1 MNFRFRFFAF
11 LLAAVLLFTAAG
23 VLRIGASETQ
33 ESTVEA
39 IMPANDGVTRIL
51 VMGCDRAAG
60 LTDSIFVVTL
70 DEGQKKA
77 TILQIPRDTYAEYT
91 AHDYK
96 KLNGA
101 RHAIGAEKTKDLLSE
116 ALGIR
121 LDYYVTLDLDCVRR
135 LVDAVGGVD
144 VVLPD
149 ELYYSDPAQNLE
161 ISLPKGYS
169 HLDGARAEQLIRF
182 RSGYV
187 NADLGRLD
195 AQKLFLQA
203 FAKQC
208 KRLTPVQ
215 MVQVLGLVFTH
226 VQTNIDW
233 LEAIRVGVLLLEFDA
248 ESIPMATLA
257 GEAIQG
263 NSGAWYYV
271 LNKSEA
277 CRMVNEYC
285 LPPHTLTESEFDPN
299 GIFDRADHPDFHKIY
314 SADPKGLG
322 G

>member
-1 MNFRFRFFAF
+1 MKFRFRFYLF
-11 LLAAVLLFTAAG
+11 LLATLLLVAASG
-23 VLRIGASETQ
+23 ILQIGASEAREATE
-33 ESTVEA
+33 ESLMA
-39 IMPANDGVTRIL
+39 ASGGVTRFL

-60 LTDSIFVVTL
+60 LTDSIFIVTL
-70 DEGQKKA
+70 EEGQKKA
-77 TILQIPRDTYAEYT
+77 SILQIPRDTYAEYT
-91 AHDYK
+91 DRAYK

-101 RHAIGAEKTKDLLSE
+101 QQTIGATATKALLSQ

-144 VVLPD
+144 VILPD
-149 ELYYSDPAQNLE
+149 EMHYSDPAQDLE
-161 ISLPKGYS
+161 IRLPKGYT
-169 HLDGARAEQLIRF
+169 HLNGAQAEQLIRF

-208 KRLTPVQ
+208 KHLTPVQ
-215 MVQVLGLVFTH
+215 MIQVLSLVFTH
-226 VQTNIDW
+226 VQTDLDW
-233 LEAIRVGVLLLEFDA
+233 LEAIRVGGLLLEFDA

-257 GEAIQG
+257 GESIQG

-271 LNKSEA
+271 INKSRA
-277 CRMVNEYC
+277 FRMVNEYC
-285 LPPHTLTESEFDPN
+285 LPLQTLTESEFDPN
-299 GIFDRADHPDFHKIY
+299 GVFDRADHPDFHKIY
-314 SADPKGLG
+314 TADFERNG